1 MKEEGEKSCITKMM
15 VPRIWYVF
23 LPINLIKSASSKT
36 IDANMQREGK
46 TNINLKMNI
55 KEHEADDLPKERKR
69 KKVAKEKERPILT

>member
-1 MKEEGEKSCITKMM
+1 MKEEGEKSSVTKMM

-36 IDANMQREGK
+36 IDAKMQREWK

-55 KEHEADDLPKERKR
+55 KEHETYDLPKEERE
-69 KKVAKEKERPILT
+69 KK